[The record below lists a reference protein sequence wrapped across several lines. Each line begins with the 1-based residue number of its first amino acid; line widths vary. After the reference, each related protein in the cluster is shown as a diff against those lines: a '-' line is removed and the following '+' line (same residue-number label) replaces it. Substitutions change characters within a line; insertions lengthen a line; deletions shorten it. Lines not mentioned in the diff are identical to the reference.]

1 MENHQR
7 ALGTEA
13 EAGGKQSVSR
23 EAMSAVAPDSPSQS
37 GFVPRLLLVPLRV
50 FLGVIFIL
58 TDLGKLTRGDPFSA
72 EMLGFLHGV
81 TTRRASAP
89 YLHFVQQVVIP
100 HASLFSYLV
109 MTGELVAAIS
119 LLTGTLTRVGATIA
133 MLLFLNFMLAK
144 GRMFWSPDS
153 QDAAVFLIAL
163 VVFLG
168 RAGRS
173 WGIDAYLS
181 KRWPNSPFW

>member
-1 MENHQR
+1 MNASAPESSLKSR
-7 ALGTEA
+7 L
-13 EAGGKQSVSR
+13 VSR
-23 EAMSAVAPDSPSQS
+23 S
-37 GFVPRLLLVPLRV
+37 LLALLRV
-50 FLGVIFIL
+50 YLGVIFIM
-58 TDLGKLTRGDPFSA
+58 TDLGKLTRDNPFST
-72 EMLGFLHGV
+72 EMLGFLQGV

-89 YLHFVQQVVIP
+89 YLHFIQQVVIP

-119 LLTGTLTRVGATIA
+119 LITGTLTRVGAVIA

-173 WGIDAYLS
+173 WGIDAYLAR
-181 KRWPNSPFW
+181 RWPNSPLW